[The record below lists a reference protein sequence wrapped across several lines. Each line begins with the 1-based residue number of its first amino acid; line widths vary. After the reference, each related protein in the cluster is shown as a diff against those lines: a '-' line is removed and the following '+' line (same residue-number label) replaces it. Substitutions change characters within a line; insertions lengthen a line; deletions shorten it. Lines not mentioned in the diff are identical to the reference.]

1 MAPWRPTV
9 HVWPTLWN
17 TKKNFHP
24 NVQPV
29 QFSSWYLP
37 PFGFYGS
44 LKKCH
49 FSLPW
54 EWFSLFPFSWGGGA
68 PQTPSHIGSLDPLG
82 VRNNQHQKKFFAP
95 EPILKL
101 SQSAPLK
108 LRRDF
113 SLAEGQIKRLFA
125 LCTSVICGW
134 SSQFTTLIHYK
145 TYTFVC
151 VSTLLHCN
159 KLRTSMT
166 WRFTYFL
173 WSFGVLNFAERHTPQ
188 IWHWL
193 SGTPLRASG
202 SIGSWSLCSPVN
214 WDMAYSETSRCG
226 HYLILTVCF

>member
-1 MAPWRPTV
+1 MNSFEHFVHFHLGGPAPIPCTCKHILSVNSYWKFQE
-9 HVWPTLWN
+9 
-17 TKKNFHP
+17 TK
-24 NVQPV
+24 
-29 QFSSWYLP
+29 
-37 PFGFYGS
+37 FGIVF
-44 LKKCH
+44 K
-49 FSLPW
+49 
-54 EWFSLFPFSWGGGA
+54 GGA
-68 PQTPSHIGSLDPLG
+68 VVI
-82 VRNNQHQKKFFAP
+82 
-95 EPILKL
+95 
-101 SQSAPLK
+101 K

-125 LCTSVICGW
+125 LCTSVIFRC

-151 VSTLLHCN
+151 VSTLLHLCN

>member
-68 PQTPSHIGSLDPLG
+68 PQTPSHIGSLAPLG
-82 VRNNQHQKKFFAP
+82 VRNNQHPKNFFAP
-95 EPILKL
+95 EPIFKL
-101 SQSAPLK
+101 SQSAPLNFREK
-108 LRRDF
+108 VLQFLNGFRCAVVFIDRREVPHNATLSIHKFPSF
-113 SLAEGQIKRLFA
+113 SL
-125 LCTSVICGW
+125 
-134 SSQFTTLIHYK
+134 
-145 TYTFVC
+145 
-151 VSTLLHCN
+151 N
-159 KLRTSMT
+159 NLR
-166 WRFTYFL
+166 F
-173 WSFGVLNFAERHTPQ
+173 
-188 IWHWL
+188 
-193 SGTPLRASG
+193 
-202 SIGSWSLCSPVN
+202 
-214 WDMAYSETSRCG
+214 
-226 HYLILTVCF
+226 

>member
-68 PQTPSHIGSLDPLG
+68 PQTPSHISSFDPLG
-82 VRNNQHQKKFFAP
+82 VRNNQHQKNFFAP

-108 LRRDF
+108 LLLKIF
-113 SLAEGQIKRLFA
+113 SNLAQSLAAALVKFDNYDIK
-125 LCTSVICGW
+125 
-134 SSQFTTLIHYK
+134 
-145 TYTFVC
+145 TF
-151 VSTLLHCN
+151 S
-159 KLRTSMT
+159 
-166 WRFTYFL
+166 W
-173 WSFGVLNFAERHTPQ
+173 ER
-188 IWHWL
+188 
-193 SGTPLRASG
+193 SGTSSGYGLITPWFFILWLASG
-202 SIGSWSLCSPVN
+202 CMRGQCGHNNEPSLDPKVPNERYGYPLSIGTL
-214 WDMAYSETSRCG
+214 
-226 HYLILTVCF
+226 